1 MISAGETP
9 ASHALVIANEVR
21 QQSQRD
27 AAVIAARCARNR
39 GEVRQ
44 QSINKG
50 FDYIIL
56 DFDYII
62 LDLDYII
69 LDLDYIIRV
78 FD

>member
-1 MISAGETP
+1 M
-9 ASHALVIANEVR
+9 R

-50 FDYIIL
+50 FDYINIGF
-56 DFDYII
+56 DYINIGFDYII
-62 LDLDYII
+62 LG
-69 LDLDYIIRV
+69 LDYIIRG